1 MGGERRKKEGEGRG
15 KGGRGLRRGP
25 LRILA
30 GGPRMSSYATD
41 CADLFCK
48 HIFCELVGYI

>member
-1 MGGERRKKEGEGRG
+1 VRRGRREEGMGWERRKKEGGRGRG

-30 GGPRMSSYATD
+30 GGAQNAKLR
-41 CADLFCK
+41 
-48 HIFCELVGYI
+48 H